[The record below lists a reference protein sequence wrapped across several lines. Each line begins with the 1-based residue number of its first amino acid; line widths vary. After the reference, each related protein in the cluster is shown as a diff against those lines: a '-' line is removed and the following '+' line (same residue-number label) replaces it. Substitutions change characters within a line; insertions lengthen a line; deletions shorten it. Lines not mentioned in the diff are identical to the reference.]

1 MKNTLV
7 SGSAVGGVVVAFA
20 PIKWSF
26 TCVIED
32 NVNFELLRNVD
43 GTSHFI
49 WTAQVIESW
58 GDLEGRTISSDL
70 KKKVQ

>member
-7 SGSAVGGVVVAFA
+7 NGSAVGVVVVAFA
-20 PIKWSF
+20 PINWSF

-32 NVNFELLRNVD
+32 NVNFELLRNID

-58 GDLEGRTISSDL
+58 GDLGG
-70 KKKVQ
+70 KNVKFGF